1 MRSLKVVIPLVVL
14 ALLVGCAKP
23 PTADINA
30 AQAALQTAEQ
40 NPDVTTYAPDQLK
53 AAQDKL
59 AQLQSELDLQA
70 KKGALSRNYDAAKN
84 LALETTAAADA
95 LSSEAEAAKQVAK
108 NNAAAA
114 IDELTKTLIPQAQ
127 SGIAMARRVRG
138 IKLDFAALTAALNQ
152 ARTQTAEAQTAYNN
166 GDYATALSTAD
177 AVKSA
182 LAQESTQVAD
192 AISAARTAK

>member
-1 MRSLKVVIPLVVL
+1 MRSLKVIIPLVIL

-23 PTADINA
+23 PTADIDSA
-30 AQAALQTAEQ
+30 KAALQTAEQ
-40 NPDVTTYAPDQLK
+40 NSDVSTYAQDQLK

-84 LALETTAAADA
+84 LALETRAAADA
-95 LSSEAEAAKQVAK
+95 LATEAEAAKEVAK

-138 IKLDFAALTAALNQ
+138 IKLDFAGLTAALNQ
-152 ARTQTAEAQTAYNN
+152 AKAQVADAQTAYNN
-166 GDYATALSTAD
+166 GQYATALSTAD

-182 LAQESTQVAD
+182 IAQESTTVAD
-192 AISAARTAK
+192 AISAAKASK